1 MSFWCEFLDSHLTK
15 YHLNIGDQIVV
26 VFDLGTFAL
35 HLGVLLGWIY
45 VRSKSKRLGVKNN
58 PCGPYFWTQDW
69 FLKLV
74 GVFY

>member
-35 HLGVLLGWIY
+35 HLGVSQRDLG
-45 VRSKSKRLGVKNN
+45 SKTTLVDLTFG
-58 PCGPYFWTQDW
+58 
-69 FLKLV
+69 LKI
-74 GVFY
+74 GFSN